1 MNLVVQHAGIQQGLP
16 HVWPECIMATLVFGR
31 VTFTQLQTESYGL
44 TAWYWPRRWQVT
56 AHGEAAGVVVAGCT
70 TVTALPPLLED
81 AVKAA
86 MTETVAAPMAPGVR
100 LLPRP
105 CAKSTTA

>member
-16 HVWPECIMATLVFGR
+16 HIWPECIMATLVFRR

-44 TAWYWPRRWQVT
+44 TVWQWLRRWQVT
-56 AHGEAAGVVVAGCT
+56 AHGEAAGVVAGCT
-70 TVTALPPLLED
+70 TATALPPFLED
-81 AVKAA
+81 AAKAA
-86 MTETVAAPMAPGVR
+86 MTETVDAPMAPEVR